1 MFTSIVLASV
11 IAYLL
16 GSIPFGLILVR
27 VFRGVDVRKTGS
39 GNIGTANVARLAP
52 GLGIWTLI
60 LDSARGYAAVL
71 IANKIAYHYLS
82 GASELKYVPLIVG
95 LSALFTVLGN
105 MFSIFLKFKGG
116 KGVATA
122 MGTFL
127 GIMPLAV
134 LIAAVLYVAIYVLS
148 HYTSLASIT
157 SAALFPL
164 IAGIL
169 MAPGDRLLSLP
180 FIAIACLLILVKHH
194 QNIRRLLSGT
204 ENRLELRR
212 P

>member
-1 MFTSIVLASV
+1 MWMSFVVASA

-27 VFRGVDVRKTGS
+27 TFRGMDVRQTGS
-39 GNIGTANVARLAP
+39 GNIGSANVARLSR
-52 GLGIWTLI
+52 GLGVWTLI
-60 LDSARGYAAVL
+60 LDSAKGYVAVIIARA
-71 IANKIAYHYLS
+71 IANHSAAGTGALHYVGIVV
-82 GASELKYVPLIVG
+82 GA
-95 LSALFTVLGN
+95 SALFAVLGH

-122 MGTFL
+122 MGAFL
-127 GIMPLAV
+127 AILPLAV
-134 LIAAVLYVAIYVLS
+134 LIAALLYVAIYAFS

-157 SAALFPL
+157 SAALFPV

-169 MAPGDRLLSLP
+169 MTPAERQVVLP
-180 FIAIACLLILVKHH
+180 FIAAVCLIIVVKHH

-204 ENRLELRR
+204 ENRLELKR